1 MLEQNVENRNC
12 MYKYD
17 EPFKKIIKITN
28 KNLRNLNDAE
38 SKINQT
44 GRENW
49 GPFLLEFE
57 KYDVIYCFSAKKL
70 KLVARAFD
78 DRNKSLS

>member
-1 MLEQNVENRNC
+1 MMTIQKRVFKMAGVEKLLEQNVENRDC

-17 EPFKKIIKITN
+17 EPFKKMNITTN
-28 KNLRNLNDAE
+28 KNMDTLNDSE

-49 GPFLLEFE
+49 GQFLLEFE
-57 KYDVIYCFSAKKL
+57 KCDVICVPAKK
-70 KLVARAFD
+70 
-78 DRNKSLS
+78 N

>member
-1 MLEQNVENRNC
+1 MAGVEKLLEQNVENRDS

-17 EPFKKIIKITN
+17 EPFKKMIKTMD
-28 KNLRNLNDAE
+28 NLNDSE

-49 GPFLLEFE
+49 GQFLLEFE
-57 KYDVIYCFSAKKL
+57 KCDVIYM
-70 KLVARAFD
+70 
-78 DRNKSLS
+78 LSCKIY

>member
-1 MLEQNVENRNC
+1 MLEQNAENRDC

-17 EPFKKIIKITN
+17 EPFKKMIKTTN
-28 KNLRNLNDAE
+28 KNMDTLNDSE

-49 GPFLLEFE
+49 GKFLLEFE
-57 KYDVIYCFSAKKL
+57 KCDVKYMRSCKKY
-70 KLVARAFD
+70 
-78 DRNKSLS
+78 

>member
-1 MLEQNVENRNC
+1 MLEQNVENRDC

-17 EPFKKIIKITN
+17 EPFKKMIKTTN
-28 KNLRNLNDAE
+28 KNMDNLNDSE

-57 KYDVIYCFSAKKL
+57 KCDVIYCVPAKK
-70 KLVARAFD
+70 
-78 DRNKSLS
+78 N